1 MEGIRKKTMTIKETS
16 KYLGLNA
23 FTTYRLVKN
32 GKIIAVKKEDGK
44 WMVDKNN
51 IDRLFETSMET
62 LKSNH

>member
-1 MEGIRKKTMTIKETS
+1 MTIQETS
-16 KYLGLNA
+16 KYLVLNA

-32 GKIIAVKKEDGK
+32 GKIPAVKKEDGK
-44 WMVDKNN
+44 WMIDKNN

>member
-1 MEGIRKKTMTIKETS
+1 MTIQETS

-32 GKIIAVKKEDGK
+32 GKILAVKKEDGK